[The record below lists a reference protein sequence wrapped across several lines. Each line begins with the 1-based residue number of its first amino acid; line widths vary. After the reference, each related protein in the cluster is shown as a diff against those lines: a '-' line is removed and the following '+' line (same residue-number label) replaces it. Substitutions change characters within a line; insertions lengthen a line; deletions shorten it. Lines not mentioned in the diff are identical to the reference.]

1 MESKGCEAK
10 EGHAEDRNVRESK
23 HAPALEEEF
32 ARLKGFNNN
41 DDASAS
47 DEEVEMIQLK
57 AVDFLDG
64 SDLQPVSS
72 PLAFK
77 LKFRALQPLKQAT
90 WEVKYLVDCVTKRN
104 IIVLGRTEPS
114 NYMGTST
121 MEFRVDTV
129 DVSHIKPSQLSNA
142 GLLICTLRTGPE
154 QNEVAEI
161 KMVVQVNTQNGE
173 FVRCI
178 YNPMD

>member
-1 MESKGCEAK
+1 M
-10 EGHAEDRNVRESK
+10 
-23 HAPALEEEF
+23 
-32 ARLKGFNNN
+32 
-41 DDASAS
+41 
-47 DEEVEMIQLK
+47 
-57 AVDFLDG
+57 
-64 SDLQPVSS
+64 
-72 PLAFK
+72 
-77 LKFRALQPLKQAT
+77 
-90 WEVKYLVDCVTKRN
+90 DCVTKRN